1 MSRGISLFLLSALL
15 CLAPLH
21 GAASEGFEAALR
33 KADAVRST
41 DPEKFQTLLR
51 QLDAQQDAATRA
63 QRERLAYLHAYAT
76 AYAGNYD
83 AALKE
88 LRKLFKSSTDMDT
101 RIRAGAL
108 MVNSYAVTKQFTDG
122 LRQLQETMPL
132 VPRATDPVVRDHALG
147 VASLI
152 YGKMG
157 QFQPALQYADQ
168 LLASTTSPRSRCFAG
183 QYRIDAL
190 QNMGQLPRDDAAL
203 FGVIDQCKILGE
215 TTVTALARSNLARKW
230 ATEGKLD
237 DAIELLQANMAE
249 AEATK
254 YPPVIGELHSVLAE
268 YLLRRGDLSAAS
280 QNAHRAIA
288 QRADSGFSWYLVSA
302 YKTLYEVAEQSGD
315 AVSALK
321 HYRQY
326 AEADK
331 AYLTDV
337 KTRELAYQIVRQE
350 MLQKTQEIELLNRR
364 NEVLQLQQ
372 RVDRQ
377 SAQSSRLLALLL
389 TLLVGSIGYWA
400 YKIKRVQNSLRR
412 MAETDALTAIC
423 NRRHFSQLSERTLL
437 QGARAGEDV
446 ALIMFDLDHFKS
458 INDRFGHVT
467 GDWVLRRVS
476 DNCKSFCRRIDHLG
490 RLGGEEFAILLSG
503 CDLRGAMRVAE
514 DCRVRIATLDTQPSG
529 HKFVVTASFG
539 VTATSLSGYDLAKLL
554 SHADLML
561 YRAKREGR
569 NRVCAFDGTVA
580 TVPEALV
587 PRVEEPV
594 SSRVLQ
600 IRPDLTSGT

>member
-1 MSRGISLFLLSALL
+1 MSQGIRLLLLLALLS
-15 CLAPLH
+15 LAPLP
-21 GAASEGFEAALR
+21 GVASESFEATLREADALR
-33 KADAVRST
+33 SVDAD
-41 DPEKFQTLLR
+41 KFQVLLR
-51 QLDAQQDAATRA
+51 ELEARQDTATRV
-63 QRERLAYLHAYAT
+63 QRERLAYLHAYGL
-76 AYAGNYD
+76 AYVGNYE

-88 LRKLFKSSTDMDT
+88 LRGLFQSATDVSV
-101 RIRAGAL
+101 RVRAGAL

-122 LRQLQETMPL
+122 LRQLEDTMPL
-132 VPRATDPVVRDHALG
+132 VPDVSDPDVRDHALA

-157 QFQPALQYADQ
+157 QYKQALQFSER
-168 LLASTTSPRSRCFAG
+168 LLADSTSARSRCFAG
-183 QYRIDAL
+183 QYRLDAL
-190 QNMGQLPRDDAAL
+190 QNLDQLPADDASMLA
-203 FGVIDQCKILGE
+203 VIDECRALGE
-215 TTVTALARSNLARKW
+215 GTVTALARSNLARKW
-230 ATEGKLD
+230 AAQGDLD
-237 DAIELLQANMAE
+237 KAIAFLQANLAE

-254 YPPVIGELHSVLAE
+254 YPPAIGELHSVLAE
-268 YLLRRGDLSAAS
+268 YLLMRGNLQDARQHAE
-280 QNAHRAIA
+280 RAIG
-288 QRADSGFSWYLVSA
+288 QRADSGYSWYLVSA
-302 YKTLYEVAEQSGD
+302 YKTLYEVAERGD
-315 AVSALK
+315 DPLSALQ

-331 AYLTDV
+331 AYLTEV

-400 YKIKRVQNSLRR
+400 YKIKRVQLSLRR
-412 MAETDALTAIC
+412 MAETDALTGIC
-423 NRRHFSQLSERTLL
+423 NRHHFSQQSEKTL
-437 QGARAGEDV
+437 QDGARAGEDV

-476 DNCKSFCRRIDHLG
+476 ESCKSFCRRIDHIG

-514 DCRVRIATLDTQPSG
+514 DCRVRIASIDTLPSG
-529 HKFVVTASFG
+529 HRFVITASFG

-554 SHADLML
+554 SNADMML

-569 NRVCAFDGTVA
+569 NRVCAFDGST
-580 TVPEALV
+580 TPVPLEAAS
-587 PRVEEPV
+587 PRDDEPA
-594 SSRVLQ
+594 SSRLLQ
-600 IRPDLTSGT
+600 VR